1 MMGSLMEP
9 PNLHDQSQRR
19 WGQGS
24 IKSLIPDPEEE
35 GLNLRSLLASI
46 PPPLLPLSIPEA
58 SSMRVLRAS
67 LKKGLIKP

>member
-1 MMGSLMEP
+1 MEP
-9 PNLHDQSQRR
+9 PNLHDHSQRR

-24 IKSLIPDPEEE
+24 IKSLIPELEEEQEEE
-35 GLNLRSLLASI
+35 GLNPRFRLAFI

-58 SSMRVLRAS
+58 SSMRVLPAS